1 MLSTFGCL
9 AVKLRDDVW
18 QVMKTYLHDRMG
30 FDAPPEARD
39 WMEKNLDITPFDGG
53 VFIAKDNEFDL
64 FVVPEKRGKWRIRE
78 EITKYLD
85 TMAKAHDTIVVKI
98 YDDNDASLRLAR
110 FFGFNEVSRDNGMV
124 RLEKKY
130 G

>member
-1 MLSTFGCL
+1 MKL
-9 AVKLRDDVW
+9 ADDVW
-18 QVMKTYLHDRMG
+18 DVIKTYLHDRMG
-30 FDAPPEARD
+30 FDATQEARD
-39 WMEKNLDITPFDGG
+39 WMEANMDITPFDGG
-53 VFIAKDNEFDL
+53 AFVAKGNEFDL
-64 FVVPEKRGKWRIRE
+64 FVVPEKRGRWNIKG

-85 TMAKAHDTIVVKI
+85 TMAKAHDTIIVKI

-110 FFGFNEVSRDNGMV
+110 FFGFMEISRDNGMV

>member
-1 MLSTFGCL
+1 
-9 AVKLRDDVW
+9 
-18 QVMKTYLHDRMG
+18 MKTYLHDRMG